1 MFDPAGVEGSG
12 QRFPWVSPT
21 ATDVRPLR
29 GRGAQAGRFL
39 GMSALLSADSE
50 GRDSEGRIHHD
61 IRRRD
66 VCATRECFQ

>member
-50 GRDSEGRIHHD
+50 GHIHHD